1 MTEESK
7 EQNVY
12 ASGLNILFQESTLNT
27 MGRAMSVLDKI
38 NHKNEFAKQIN
49 RAALL
54 DADKKTDKKL
64 RILKRKIAE
73 VNITN
78 K

>member
-1 MTEESK
+1 
-7 EQNVY
+7 
-12 ASGLNILFQESTLNT
+12 

-38 NHKNEFAKQIN
+38 KHKNEFAKQIN

-64 RILKRKIAE
+64 RIFKRKIAE

>member
-7 EQNVY
+7 DQNVY

-38 NHKNEFAKQIN
+38 KHKNEFAKQIN

-64 RILKRKIAE
+64 RIFKRKIAE